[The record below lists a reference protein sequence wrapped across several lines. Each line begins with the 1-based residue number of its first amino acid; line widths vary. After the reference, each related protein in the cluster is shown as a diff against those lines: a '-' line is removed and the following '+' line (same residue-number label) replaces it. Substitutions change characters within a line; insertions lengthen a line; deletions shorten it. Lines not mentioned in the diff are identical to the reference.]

1 MLGAPP
7 IHRPLQPFAF
17 PPPSTSQ
24 PDLAP
29 LPVPSSAQAAARPH
43 AERTH
48 RHAQRVREALD
59 LLRRLSDQV
68 DAPAEAGGEEDEQR
82 EEGILANLESHG
94 WVHQTTTS
102 GVRIFHSS
110 DPLSSAPSSA
120 ASPER
125 TRSVRTSTGR
135 SALSPT
141 FGPASRGLRADE
153 TLPFF
158 RGEGWLE
165 GQWNRED
172 VAATICSIGARSAWD
187 PRLDGSRSFVAE
199 HLDDTDSLLHLSIR
213 GTLGSDRDATVVST
227 TAADERFGKGNVLYV
242 ASTSVEDP
250 LLPKTGTRT
259 QITLNGFALR
269 SLPHAPDFEPPA
281 APESATAPDFSGGN
295 SPPVR
300 PSHRRTRSTMSVV
313 RDGSV
318 PLGTVPLPPLPPIP
332 PEHGGPAPQR
342 PPLLASA
349 THAGALF
356 ANKPPPLLHTL
367 SSSTSVSNPDASPS
381 SYSIP
386 LPFRPS
392 PHLAPQKHSSLAKLS
407 PAGPGLAVSMLVRAS
422 PNRNLPQTVVNQLS
436 VHLPLAIA
444 AIGRFLSTHGFAPH
458 LLRSLGRAKVREECY
473 DPNAGRH
480 RVVFAVQREQRSF
493 EREGNEEDIRVRFHG
508 ASFGRGRFDIEVH
521 NVDPAGWRLKYD
533 HPPRGS
539 EQERVRV
546 FQEDEELGGAGSGQ
560 WRSKLS
566 VSMRASGDE
575 GQGRKGSGTS
585 LLSPVAADNS
595 SHDPSLLPGP
605 CGGCTLVLSPSATDP
620 FLPVV
625 ITISRSTSDSTT
637 LPLSKMRG
645 MSVALAQAAQVALDD
660 NSTLCDSVEQLL
672 ECGRE
677 GGEERAEMCLK
688 SARIVLRQLEE
699 AKERETAA
707 TAMAAQA
714 AAAAANWGRRSSLA
728 SSPSFGGALFGHRT
742 SREGEPGGLVLS
754 SPPPQRRELPS
765 SPLSPTT
772 RLPQ

>member
-1 MLGAPP
+1 ML
-7 IHRPLQPFAF
+7 
-17 PPPSTSQ
+17 
-24 PDLAP
+24 
-29 LPVPSSAQAAARPH
+29 AQAAARPH

-295 SPPVR
+295 SPP
-300 PSHRRTRSTMSVV
+300 
-313 RDGSV
+313 
-318 PLGTVPLPPLPPIP
+318 
-332 PEHGGPAPQR
+332 
-342 PPLLASA
+342 
-349 THAGALF
+349 
-356 ANKPPPLLHTL
+356 
-367 SSSTSVSNPDASPS
+367 
-381 SYSIP
+381 
-386 LPFRPS
+386 
-392 PHLAPQKHSSLAKLS
+392 KHSSLAKLS
-407 PAGPGLAVSMLVRAS
+407 PAGPGLA
-422 PNRNLPQTVVNQLS
+422 TVVNQLS

-742 SREGEPGGLVLS
+742 SREGEPGGL
-754 SPPPQRRELPS
+754 RAAE
-765 SPLSPTT
+765 
-772 RLPQ
+772 